1 MYTEIRKTA
10 QGIRNPSNDWI
21 SESNLLWHRSEPSTG
36 NLELIQDCLVFPYM
50 ARRFNA
56 GRYLFRF
63 RRLRYRGKQ
72 QQLFEDFKRLAI
84 LCSTKANSAWKLCWR
99 ASVDGWAART
109 FHSRC
114 DGKGPTV
121 TIIRVGRYIFGGYTS
136 VSWGKLTW
144 LQKDIILLLAVTSGY
159 QLWSRSLPLFTSV
172 ETTITWNNN
181 SNGLVP
187 VVKKLD
193 SAINRINHYP
203 ADKHMMVSIGL
214 TDRRDA

>member
-1 MYTEIRKTA
+1 MGNNKNHLT
-10 QGIRNPSNDWI
+10 
-21 SESNLLWHRSEPSTG
+21 LLSSWLAPVAKGVYSTW
-36 NLELIQDCLVFPYM
+36 
-50 ARRFNA
+50 
-56 GRYLFRF
+56 
-63 RRLRYRGKQ
+63 
-72 QQLFEDFKRLAI
+72 KR
-84 LCSTKANSAWKLCWR
+84 CWR
-99 ASVDGWAART
+99 ASVDGWASST

-144 LQKDIILLLAVTSGY
+144 LEKDIILLLAVTSFV
-159 QLWSRSLPLFTSV
+159 LRLKVWSRSLPLFTSV

-203 ADKHMMVSIGL
+203 ADKHLMVSIGL

>member
-1 MYTEIRKTA
+1 MLVDICSDLEDSVIV
-10 QGIRNPSNDWI
+10 GNSSNYLRTLRGWL
-21 SESNLLWHRSEPSTG
+21 SSVGRS
-36 NLELIQDCLVFPYM
+36 
-50 ARRFNA
+50 
-56 GRYLFRF
+56 
-63 RRLRYRGKQ
+63 
-72 QQLFEDFKRLAI
+72 
-84 LCSTKANSAWKLCWR
+84 ANSAWKLCWR
-99 ASVDGWAART
+99 ASIDGWAART

-144 LQKDIILLLAVTSGY
+144 LQKDNFITCGY
-159 QLWSRSLPLFTSV
+159 QRLPTLIPIV
-172 ETTITWNNN
+172 TIIYLRWNYLTWNNN

-203 ADKHMMVSIGL
+203 ADKHLMVSIGL